1 MCPLILCS
9 IKYINSM
16 LYENKIL
23 LKFKIQINKYL
34 IINLLFVRLASH
46 YHRENSSL
54 CCSASS
60 PASTNVFW
68 KAVENGPGRAGWRS
82 SLQPD
87 PDPATAAIR
96 VVHPQR
102 EDQPSASASVCL
114 PFSFSLSHIYRSNKY
129 IFLKN

>member
-1 MCPLILCS
+1 
-9 IKYINSM
+9 M

-68 KAVENGPGRAGWRS
+68 KAVKMALGERDGVPLS
-82 SLQPD
+82 SLTQTRLPQPF
-87 PDPATAAIR
+87 
-96 VVHPQR
+96 
-102 EDQPSASASVCL
+102 E
-114 PFSFSLSHIYRSNKY
+114 
-129 IFLKN
+129 